1 MVKNKKKSFVFTMIY
16 IILGCLFLIKESK
29 GAIDHNISK
38 GIQYGIIFLLSFVS
52 LAITI
57 CIYFGILEMIV
68 KLVID
73 INYDKHIELY
83 STFMLINLIKIILN
97 LALLMVNYKTTLMSV
112 MVIVF
117 SNIIYY
123 LFFKNININ
132 NKKCI
137 FLYFLICVPEIMMC
151 FWR

>member
-1 MVKNKKKSFVFTMIY
+1 MKKNERRGWK
-16 IILGCLFLIKESK
+16 
-29 GAIDHNISK
+29 AH
-38 GIQYGIIFLLSFVS
+38 
-52 LAITI
+52 
-57 CIYFGILEMIV
+57 
-68 KLVID
+68 
-73 INYDKHIELY
+73 